1 MPTEVVR
8 ASVTQLQPGR
18 CRMSG
23 WSYSVKTSGEPR
35 AKKLASHDDGRWG
48 TDRTLEL
55 TWKHLQL
62 GPHPSIFHYFYSRK
76 LFSFRKPG
84 CPKLYLTAHTPR
96 VLPYGAVH
104 RLAGKS
110 HKAAVEPSHRK
121 SLLKQQEEL
130 QKANSVSTE
139 KKLILCSCLNKL
151 YSFPSGT
158 FIPVYSTTS
167 EII

>member
-1 MPTEVVR
+1 MLLLSPSRTEQEQGARPSRCHQMGTGRADMETPPT
-8 ASVTQLQPGR
+8 SPTPCSSQ
-18 CRMSG
+18 C
-23 WSYSVKTSGEPR
+23 
-35 AKKLASHDDGRWG
+35 
-48 TDRTLEL
+48 
-55 TWKHLQL
+55 
-62 GPHPSIFHYFYSRK
+62 FYSRK
-76 LFSFRKPG
+76 VSSLKKPG
-84 CPKLYLTAHTPR
+84 CPKLYCQCTPR
-96 VLPYGAVH
+96 GRLHPH

-110 HKAAVEPSHRK
+110 HKAEAEPSHRK
-121 SLLKQQEEL
+121 SLLKQREEL